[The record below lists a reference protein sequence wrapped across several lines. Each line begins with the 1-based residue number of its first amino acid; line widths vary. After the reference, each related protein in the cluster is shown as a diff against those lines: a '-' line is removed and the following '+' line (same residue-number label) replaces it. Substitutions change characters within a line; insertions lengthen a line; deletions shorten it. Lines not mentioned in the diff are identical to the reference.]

1 MISDEQVQAALK
13 AYKST
18 RGPASDS
25 MRNALEAAEIED
37 VERWLTTV
45 PPQQEK
51 LEAADWRAFRDV
63 QLRCHELDPR
73 VVPDLELSQGDY
85 WPARNKDELARFKE
99 WLASQDEPDFLDE
112 LEAELAARRPV
123 PVQQDELQITPN
135 DSKDLELGPVQ
146 QDEPEDYPGSFVRG
160 DFALCWNTGNLEVHD
175 GKSHTALCEADA
187 QALSRWLIAVLPVQQ
202 DEPAGE
208 PVPKW
213 IVDNAAAKGWDL
225 SPEDAPLPRPRPP
238 RSHRDD
244 ESLRRWEARHPS
256 VRFRPT
262 VPLEQECDHVW
273 RSSFGDTFCE
283 KCNQDAPVEIASERC
298 RTCKGSG
305 TWADEGW
312 SKPPQPCK
320 ACSGSGLAP
329 IRKRKPTVPV
339 QQDEPEGV
347 CAFPNCSCTENRCP
361 AKGERGPFCDHGFHP
376 RLCGRCAPVPEAV
389 TDEDEVQCQMCKTV
403 QPRPD
408 KECGH
413 CGAGPKYLCPIHTRP
428 AAAPVQ
434 QEPEERCDH
443 DWIVETRTASIKVC
457 QSCGME
463 QAKNMD
469 DAVVGLCAAVPSVG
483 LRDRV
488 ACELA
493 NLEYERSGRPCETE
507 DFYANAD
514 RVLSVLHEAGT
525 QEDGLDALAR
535 QFKNGQTVVWG
546 DGPHQQG
553 TVVGFCYT
561 IPEQAGGP
569 DRPALVVKDHWSD
582 RTGHVLPSELIAA
595 PAVSGTPDGDA

>member
-1 MISDEQVQAALK
+1 MAELKLTIDANKALRDRVEVRTAERDAAVAHLRAVLDWSNTERFAGRTRHENDAPSSARSFLDGLDELQTSPKTSKDLDLCDEC
-13 AYKST
+13 
-18 RGPASDS
+18 GCIG
-25 MRNALEAAEIED
+25 L
-37 VERWLTTV
+37 
-45 PPQQEK
+45 
-51 LEAADWRAFRDV
+51 
-63 QLRCHELDPR
+63 CDPR
-73 VVPDLELSQGDY
+73 CSLVPVQ
-85 WPARNKDELARFKE
+85 
-99 WLASQDEPDFLDE
+99 QDEPGACE
-112 LEAELAARRPV
+112 HIWVPSGEASRCYSCNAVKCPV
-123 PVQQDELQITPN
+123 PVQQD
-135 DSKDLELGPVQ
+135 
-146 QDEPEDYPGSFVRG
+146 
-160 DFALCWNTGNLEVHD
+160 A
-175 GKSHTALCEADA
+175 
-187 QALSRWLIAVLPVQQ
+187 
-202 DEPAGE
+202 
-208 PVPKW
+208 
-213 IVDNAAAKGWDL
+213 
-225 SPEDAPLPRPRPP
+225 
-238 RSHRDD
+238 
-244 ESLRRWEARHPS
+244 HPS
-256 VRFRPT
+256 ELD
-262 VPLEQECDHVW
+262 PLRHIAHDC
-273 RSSFGDTFCE
+273 
-283 KCNQDAPVEIASERC
+283 KCNH
-298 RTCKGSG
+298 
-305 TWADEGW
+305 
-312 SKPPQPCK
+312 
-320 ACSGSGLAP
+320 
-329 IRKRKPTVPV
+329 VPV

-428 AAAPVQ
+428 AAVPVQ
-434 QEPEERCDH
+434 QEPEGLLMCSSFSGGPTNERCTKDAGH
-443 DWIVETRTASIKVC
+443 TGLHEGEMLRWSDGPRPLLPGCKTCGAATGETC
-457 QSCGME
+457 HEDCPQ
-463 QAKNMD
+463 QL
-469 DAVVGLCAAVPSVG
+469 AVAAVPSVG

-493 NLEYERSGRPCETE
+493 NLEYERSGRLCETE
-507 DFYANAD
+507 DFYADAD

-595 PAVSGTPDGDA
+595 PAVSGTPDTKEDEA

>member
-73 VVPDLELSQGDY
+73 VVPDLELPQGDY

-99 WLASQDEPDFLDE
+99 WLASQDEPE
-112 LEAELAARRPV
+112 
-123 PVQQDELQITPN
+123 
-135 DSKDLELGPVQ
+135 
-146 QDEPEDYPGSFVRG
+146 
-160 DFALCWNTGNLEVHD
+160 
-175 GKSHTALCEADA
+175 CE
-187 QALSRWLIAVLPVQQ
+187 
-202 DEPAGE
+202 
-208 PVPKW
+208 
-213 IVDNAAAKGWDL
+213 
-225 SPEDAPLPRPRPP
+225 
-238 RSHRDD
+238 
-244 ESLRRWEARHPS
+244 
-256 VRFRPT
+256 
-262 VPLEQECDHVW
+262 HVW

-339 QQDEPEGV
+339 QQDEPEGDEYPRKDGDV
-347 CAFPNCSCTENRCP
+347 LVLGPECIAAEDGS
-361 AKGERGPFCDHGFHP
+361 AIIWKGEHYSRSLQDFASDGEGSSADPGSP
-376 RLCGRCAPVPEAV
+376 PARQTAAGSQPSPV
-389 TDEDEVQCQMCKTV
+389 
-403 QPRPD
+403 
-408 KECGH
+408 
-413 CGAGPKYLCPIHTRP
+413 
-428 AAAPVQ
+428 PVQ
-434 QEPEERCDH
+434 QDEPEGLMCSSYSGRPTNERCTKDAGH
-443 DWIVETRTASIKVC
+443 GGLHEGEMLRWSDGPRPLLPGCKTCGAATGETCHKDCPQQIADT
-457 QSCGME
+457 MT
-463 QAKNMD
+463 
-469 DAVVGLCAAVPSVG
+469 VPSVG

-595 PAVSGTPDGDA
+595 PAVSGTPDTKEDEL